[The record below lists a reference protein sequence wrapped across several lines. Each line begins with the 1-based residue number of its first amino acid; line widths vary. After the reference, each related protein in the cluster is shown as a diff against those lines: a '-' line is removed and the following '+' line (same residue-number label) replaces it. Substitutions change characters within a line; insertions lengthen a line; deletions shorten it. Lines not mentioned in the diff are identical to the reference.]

1 MFKKIA
7 SIVLFIGVTIG
18 LGYLLYRFFFG
29 TPTVTTPPTTGGGA
43 PTTGGGLPTAGSG
56 RPTTG
61 TGDVGG
67 GLPTSPGTPTS
78 PTAPTGAAP
87 GTIGSTGTV
96 ATGDIKSPA
105 ISTNGSLSYYNSLD
119 GRFYRLLPSGESQAL
134 NTQRFSDASEIVW
147 SPAGNKVAITFPNDS
162 KIIYDFTT
170 QKQVTLPSH
179 WQDITFSNDGSTIV
193 AKSMALDPANRWLIS
208 AASDGSSAKLI
219 EPLGQNGDKVT
230 VSVSPDTSVVAFSD
244 TSDPVGF
251 DTRDLLVIGQ
261 NHENFPALRVE
272 GFDFTP
278 SWSPS
283 GSRLLYS
290 AASQLSDYK
299 PLLWIVD
306 GSSETVGGGRRSLG
320 LNTWAD
326 KCVFQGDSTLYC
338 AVPRNLPQAAGLER
352 SIADTLSDVVMKVDL
367 VSGTSTF
374 VGEPD
379 TPSPLT
385 SLAVSPDGTRLYY
398 VGQDGSLKE
407 MLLR

>member
-7 SIVLFIGVTIG
+7 SIVLFLGVTAG
-18 LGYLLYRFFFG
+18 LAYLLYRFFFG
-29 TPTVTTPPTTGGGA
+29 APTITPPPTTGGG
-43 PTTGGGLPTAGSG
+43 TTTTGGLPTAGTG

-61 TGDVGG
+61 TGGVEG
-67 GLPTSPGTPTS
+67 GLPTSPGV
-78 PTAPTGAAP
+78 PTAPGAGVAP
-87 GTIGSTGTV
+87 GSIGSTDTV
-96 ATGDIKSPA
+96 ATGEIKHPS
-105 ISTNGSLSYYNSLD
+105 ISTNGSLNYYDSLE
-119 GRFYRLLPSGESQAL
+119 GRFYRVLPNGERQSL
-134 NTQRFSDASEIVW
+134 NAQRFSDAQNVTW
-147 SPAGNKVAITFPNDS
+147 SPAGNKVAITFPDSS
-162 KIIYDFTT
+162 KIIYDFES

-179 WQDITFSNDGSTIV
+179 WQDIAFNSDGSTIV

-244 TSDPVGF
+244 TADPVGF

-278 SWSPS
+278 NWSPS

-290 AASQLSDYK
+290 AAGQVSDYK

-306 GSSETVGGGRRSLG
+306 GSSDTVGGGRRSLG

-338 AVPRNLPQAAGLER
+338 AVPKNLPQAAGLER

-367 VSGTSTF
+367 VSGSSTF
-374 VGEPD
+374 IGEPENP
-379 TPSPLT
+379 TSLT
-385 SLAVSPDGTRLYY
+385 SLVVSPDGTKLYY
-398 VGQDGSLKE
+398 IGQDGSLKE
-407 MLLR
+407 MRLR